1 MFLLCSSGIRRT
13 TLILRLKNSY
23 EHVQYDCKNDTLKSG
38 KQLMKTNCYRALVD
52 LRDAYYSEPIDE
64 EY

>member
-1 MFLLCSSGIRRT
+1 MFIRHKKDDTCRFM
-13 TLILRLKNSY
+13 LRLKNSY
-23 EHVQYDCKNDTLKSG
+23 EHVQYDYKKDTLKSG